1 VAVRSIGTSGRR
13 PLLDDLDKAI
23 IKALQLDGR
32 RPYAQIGR
40 ELKVPEATVRQRA
53 ERLIS
58 RGIVQV
64 VGVTDP
70 LAMGFGQPA
79 FIGLHVDASR
89 LDEVADAVAALE
101 EVTYVVVT
109 AGRFDMICEVVCE
122 DNGGSTKATHT
133 YYMSPE
139 LQTIVFQ
146 ERYRVRNWPGAPPPD
161 RTTWQFVRQ
170 EIIFENRRI
179 REAFRHS
186 SRVVRGRWW
195 HTALVALLLFII
207 AQVTG
212 PVIGISPGAA
222 MLGMMN
228 SGKVRAAGTELG
240 ECRMGSSARSPPQAK
255 RNSWVKLDEGTVN
268 LRLSRRV
275 SG

>member
-1 VAVRSIGTSGRR
+1 LTDGRVEDYDSATMAVRSLGSSGRR

-58 RGIVQV
+58 RGVVQV

-79 FIGLHVDASR
+79 FIGLHVDVAR
-89 LDEVADAVAALE
+89 LDEVADAVASLE

-122 DNGGSTKATHT
+122 DNEHLLRVLADSLATIDGIRSTET
-133 YYMSPE
+133 MVE
-139 LQTIVFQ
+139 LRFVK
-146 ERYRVRNWPGAPPPD
+146 ESYRW
-161 RTTWQFVRQ
+161 
-170 EIIFENRRI
+170 
-179 REAFRHS
+179 
-186 SRVVRGRWW
+186 
-195 HTALVALLLFII
+195 
-207 AQVTG
+207 
-212 PVIGISPGAA
+212 
-222 MLGMMN
+222 
-228 SGKVRAAGTELG
+228 GT
-240 ECRMGSSARSPPQAK
+240 R
-255 RNSWVKLDEGTVN
+255 
-268 LRLSRRV
+268 
-275 SG
+275 